1 MNMKLWVPLGL
12 SVGLGLMAAILA
24 KTAMV
29 SSKAHPGPKPISI
42 VVTRAGI
49 GPGQSLT
56 EGDLDLTVITG
67 KVPPPNTFTDFS
79 AVVGR
84 VTAAQMVPGQPILE
98 SLLTPRGTAAGLQA
112 LIPKGQRA
120 FTLEVNESNG
130 LSGLL
135 VPGCHVDVVATTPEG
150 QNPEHTLTRAVAQ
163 NLPVLAVG
171 PRLTAQKLDDKDPS
185 GQSIIMK
192 TVTLLVSPHEAAT
205 LEMGS
210 TTARLRLIMR
220 GNGDTDESDDDGVT
234 LAELRGGSTGPVIPV
249 IPAQLLAPAT
259 PPAPA
264 TQPADTVAEA
274 PARRTVILIQGN
286 DEQRLSFPA
295 EPRFEQPAYGTTDTG
310 PAK

>member
-12 SVGLGLMAAILA
+12 SVSLGLMAAILA

-29 SSKAHPGPKPISI
+29 SSKSHPGPKAISI
-42 VVTRAGI
+42 VVTRALI

-56 EGDLDLTVITG
+56 EADLELIAITA
-67 KVPPPNTFTDFS
+67 KVAPPDAFTDFS
-79 AVVGR
+79 ALVGR
-84 VTAAQMVPGQPILE
+84 VTAAPMVAGQPFLE
-98 SLLTPRGTAAGLQA
+98 SLLTPRGTQAGLQA

-150 QNPEHTLTRAVAQ
+150 QNPDHTLTRAIAQ
-163 NLPVLAVG
+163 NIQVLAVG
-171 PRLTAQKLDDKDPS
+171 PRLTATKPDDKDSNGVPVV
-185 GQSIIMK
+185 MK

-210 TTARLRLIMR
+210 SSSRLRLIMR
-220 GNGDTDESDDDGVT
+220 GSGDTDESDDDGVT
-234 LAELRGGSTGPVIPV
+234 LAELRGGLTGGSAIAA
-249 IPAQLLAPAT
+249 IAPQVT
-259 PPAPA
+259 PAPA
-264 TQPADTVAEA
+264 TQPADPTAVAEA
-274 PARRTVILIQGN
+274 PARRTVLLIQGN
-286 DEQRLSFPA
+286 EERRLIFPS
-295 EPRFEQPAYGTTDTG
+295 EPRFEQPSYSATDTA